1 MPPYGGNTTTTM
13 RHSIHSWCNT
23 LRAALVPLL
32 CLCLG
37 LVRPASAT
45 QLDVVY
51 PKARSSLD
59 DSYFLKVLELA
70 LDKSGQPHTLRTSEH
85 DMEKGRALLRLE
97 QGADVRVVWCLT
109 TRAREERLL
118 PVRIPLD
125 KGMMGWRLP
134 LIHREDAGRF
144 RSVRRLADLAGMVA
158 GQGFD
163 WPDTAILR
171 ANGLTVATGKYD
183 GLIKMLHARRFDYMP
198 QSVLQ
203 VYSEAAMN
211 FPNPL
216 SVDETF
222 ALHYPTAIYFFVNKK
237 DEQLANALQRGL
249 EIALADGSFDK
260 LFFGFHQGAIE
271 RARLDQRVVLELR
284 NPDLPAATPLRETRL
299 WYHPS
304 AAR

>member
-1 MPPYGGNTTTTM
+1 MHAARGGGATTTTM
-13 RHSIHSWCNT
+13 RHSIFSWCNA
-23 LRAALVPLL
+23 LRVTLVPLL
-32 CLCLG
+32 CACL
-37 LVRPASAT
+37 VQPVSAT
-45 QLDVVY
+45 RLDVVY
-51 PKARSSLD
+51 PQARSSLD

-70 LDKSGQPHTLRTSEH
+70 LAKSGQPHTLRTSERE
-85 DMEKGRALLRLE
+85 MEKGRALLQLE
-97 QGADVRVVWCLT
+97 RGGDVRVVWCLT

-125 KGMMGWRLP
+125 KGMMGWRVP
-134 LIHREDAGRF
+134 LIHRDDAGRF
-144 RSVRRLADLAGMVA
+144 RSVRRLADLTGMVA

-183 GLIKMLHARRFDYMP
+183 GLIKMLHARRFDYLP

-203 VYSEAAMN
+203 VYSEAGID

-216 SVDETF
+216 SVDDTI
-222 ALHYPTAIYFFVNKK
+222 ALHYPTAIYFFVNKN
-237 DEQLANALQRGL
+237 DQQLANTLRRGL
-249 EIALADGSFDK
+249 EIAIADGSFDQ
-260 LFFGFHQGAIE
+260 LFFGFHQASID
-271 RARLDQRVVLELR
+271 RARLGERVVLELR

-304 AAR
+304 GTR